1 MSETQPQGYIAL
13 PAARTGP
20 GVLVL
25 HAWWGLNQTIRDLC
39 DRLASEG
46 YVAFAPD
53 LYHGQVANTID
64 GAQALSSALSEKFP
78 QGLEAASAAA
88 AYLRGLSDLPER
100 GVAVIGFSMGAFYAL
115 ELSNAAPEHIHK
127 VVVFYGTGP
136 DDFSASQAE
145 YLGHFAENDPYEPP
159 EAVEALRD
167 ALSAAQ
173 RPATF
178 YSYHGTGHWFFEPDR
193 VDAYNVEAAQLA
205 WERTVE
211 FLRT

>member
-1 MSETQPQGYIAL
+1 MSETQPAGYLAL
-13 PAARTGP
+13 PAAGIGP

-46 YVAFAPD
+46 FAAFAPD
-53 LYHGQVANTID
+53 LYHGQVTDTIE
-64 GAQALSSALSEKFP
+64 GAGALSSALGEQFP
-78 QGLEAASAAA
+78 RGREEAAA
-88 AYLRGLSDLPER
+88 APAR

-115 ELSNAAPEHIHK
+115 DLSNAAPDLVHA

-145 YLGHFAENDPYEPP
+145 YLGHFAENDPYEPA
-159 EAVEALRD
+159 EAVEALRA

-178 YSYHGTGHWFFEPDR
+178 YSYPGTGHWFFEPDR
-193 VDAYNVEAAQLA
+193 PGAFNAEAAELA
-205 WERTVE
+205 WERTLA
-211 FLRT
+211 FLRQ

>member
-1 MSETQPQGYIAL
+1 MSETQPAGYLAL
-13 PAARTGP
+13 PAAGIGP

-46 YVAFAPD
+46 FAAFAPD
-53 LYHGQVANTID
+53 LYHGQVTDTIE
-64 GAQALSSALSEKFP
+64 GAGALSSALGEQFP
-78 QGLEAASAAA
+78 RGREEAAAAA
-88 AYLRGLSDLPER
+88 AYLRGRSGLPAR

-115 ELSNAAPEHIHK
+115 DLSNAAPDLVHA

-145 YLGHFAENDPYEPP
+145 YLGHFAENDPYEPA
-159 EAVEALRD
+159 EAVEALRA

-178 YSYHGTGHWFFEPDR
+178 YSYPGTGHWFFEPDR
-193 VDAYNVEAAQLA
+193 PGAFNAEAAELA
-205 WERTVE
+205 WERTLA
-211 FLRT
+211 FLRQ